1 MNSLLHVSQLK
12 EKAKKN
18 TPSPDYIDIHIV
30 TLRAYCREVIYDM
43 AFNQAAGDIDKVY
56 EIARDIMKAGSVGVK
71 EFVEVSNN
79 KIIIAINVDKITS
92 QTEND
97 ALMLLTE
104 VDNIE
109 EGVKQE
115 FGDIVTFSFNDLY
128 DIDDEIKYH

>member
-1 MNSLLHVSQLK
+1 
-12 EKAKKN
+12 
-18 TPSPDYIDIHIV
+18 
-30 TLRAYCREVIYDM
+30 M

-115 FGDIVTFSFNDLY
+115 FGDVVTFSFNDLY